1 MPAQSV
7 QRVWNEEA
15 GCGFCLRSE
24 PGGVWCR
31 GLCRN
36 VSLLELTH
44 RIDALRYN
52 ATRLDMLN
60 RLPVKPGKLQ
70 NVPACPTNAR
80 GFAVQHRAMAGER
93 MIRSLQRL
101 HKSGASMAL
110 SAERLEATARALA
123 DTRNILNAEPADK
136 NR

>member
-1 MPAQSV
+1 MPVQSV
-7 QRVWNEEA
+7 QRVWNDEA

-44 RIDALRYN
+44 RIHALRGN
-52 ATRLDMLN
+52 PARLDMLN
-60 RLPVKPGKLQ
+60 RLAVKRGKPQ
-70 NVPACPTNAR
+70 DVPACPTDAR
-80 GFAVQHRAMAGER
+80 GIAAQHRAMSVER
-93 MIRSLQRL
+93 MLRSLQRL
-101 HKSGASMAL
+101 HTSAASMEA
-110 SAERLEATARALA
+110 SAERLNATARALA
-123 DTRNILNAEPADK
+123 DTQDILNAKRAEK

>member
-1 MPAQSV
+1 MPVQSV

-44 RIDALRYN
+44 RIDALRCN
-52 ATRLDMLN
+52 PTRLDMLT
-60 RLPVKPGKLQ
+60 RLPVKPAKPQ
-70 NVPACPTNAR
+70 DVPACPTDAR
-80 GFAVQHRAMAGER
+80 GIAAQHRAMAVER
-93 MIRSLQRL
+93 MLRCLQRL
-101 HKSGASMAL
+101 HKSAASMEL
-110 SAERLEATARALA
+110 SAKRLEASARAQA
-123 DTRNILNAEPADK
+123 DTQNVLNARRAEK
-136 NR
+136 KR